1 MTDAR
6 SHANLIQDVGADV
19 PARLPVLLT
28 ALIGAGGTLLDPGE
42 RAGLHPLVI
51 PLVREELGDTVGLLR
66 WPTPDP
72 NTPLPVVRQRP
83 GPAGWT
89 LELVAPSTDAHLH
102 RHLAIRDARGET
114 LPEPLLTAVN
124 ALDTL
129 YEPGQLALS
138 GLPLKAY
145 LLVRVG
151 ETHAFFEEL
160 CEAHLTK
167 GDTTAAAVTADRACR
182 QDHGWARPWVYR
194 AHLLARMGQ
203 HEEARDTAR
212 LALAEPVWTFG
223 HPFAELAKLAGWGTS
238 TSIAYRKL
246 ANHPDKPP
254 ADRAAHL
261 MDATAIDGGDW
272 DSVRDELGERYEQA
286 GLQTVARL
294 VRG

>member
-1 MTDAR
+1 MTDAH
-6 SHANLIQDVGADV
+6 SHAEVLKAVGAPV
-19 PARLPVLLT
+19 PPRLPVLLT
-28 ALIGAGGTLLDPGE
+28 SLLGAGGTILDPNE

-51 PLVREELGDTVGLLR
+51 PLVREADGPVLGLLR

-72 NTPLPVVRQRP
+72 DMPLQLVRQRP
-83 GPAGWT
+83 DRPAM
-89 LELVAPSTDAHLH
+89 LELAAISADTHLH
-102 RHLAIRDARGET
+102 RHLAIREARGES
-114 LPEPLLTAVN
+114 LPDALVEAVN
-124 ALDTL
+124 APGTL
-129 YEPGQLALS
+129 YTSGQLATS
-138 GLPLKAY
+138 KLPLKAY

-160 CEAHLTK
+160 CEAHLAK

-194 AHLLARMGQ
+194 AHLLDRIGQ

-212 LALAEPVWTFG
+212 LALAEPVWTFR
-223 HPFAELAKLAGWGTS
+223 HPFGPLARLAGWEVE

-246 ANHPDKPP
+246 ADNTEKPP

-272 DSVRDELGERYEQA
+272 DSIRGTLAALYREA
-286 GLQTVARL
+286 GLTEVARL
-294 VRG
+294 VQG